1 MKKSQGGGKYPTYPT
16 YNIKRKTKLERSYL
30 SLGTAFYCTLL
41 KEDMWKDRS
50 NGKTRKKKQTA
61 IG

>member
-1 MKKSQGGGKYPTYPT
+1 MKKSQGRGKYPTY
-16 YNIKRKTKLERSYL
+16 NKKEKVKLEWSYL
-30 SLGTAFYCTLL
+30 TFGNAFYCILL

-61 IG
+61 TG